1 MCTQNDDFFYFFT
14 SIIVIIILYCFIR
27 NNVFNGFFL
36 FFLVNKKAK
45 IFNAN
50 GNVLVKKTHI
60 MSRNQFKEKNMLF
73 IKNWYVWQWE
83 NKKEN

>member
-27 NNVFNGFFL
+27 NNVFNGFFF

-50 GNVLVKKTHI
+50 GNVLVKKTYI
-60 MSRNQFKEKNMLF
+60 MSRNQFKEK
-73 IKNWYVWQWE
+73 ICCSSKIGRYVWQWE
-83 NKKEN
+83 NKK